1 MSWLI
6 SHFKQQD
13 AKFIFLTLTLIVLPT
28 LEAPKN
34 LFLVL
39 FIASWAFISK
49 RERSWGGKWRLID
62 TIFLLW
68 ILADIVIGVNAVM
81 VHDQPANGSKD
92 IIKFVLLGWVV
103 SRSEFSTIQM
113 TSLSVIAI
121 IFAVIPLGYSYLN
134 CNGGTCIE
142 LNSVGHV
149 NHTAIYLSIVYTLSL
164 SLLVFSFKNISNYL
178 RVALIIT
185 TGILAYVVIDTNSRA
200 ASGLISIITLMAML
214 YSIYHYR
221 NWSSLITSI
230 LLISLASTILIY
242 NPPSVVNKF
251 IHGSSLTGDSSRHKI
266 RNFAYEI
273 FKIDPILGT
282 GMSNFPNFDL
292 DDIKAN
298 VIREKGSDWWN
309 SNASSTYLPHAH
321 PHNIYYVYLTGG
333 GLILFSIFSWFWL
346 KMIQIIY
353 RVNKRSNEKWLVFGG
368 TGVVMIVLGAGWLNT
383 TLAHEHA
390 LITMLALGF
399 VISIERKFC
408 IEK

>member
-13 AKFIFLTLTLIVLPT
+13 AKFIFLTLMLIVLPT

-34 LFLVL
+34 LFLLL

-68 ILADIVIGVNAVM
+68 ILADIVVGVNAVM
-81 VHDQPANGSKD
+81 VHDQPANGTKD

-103 SRSEFSTIQM
+103 SRSEFSNIQM

-221 NWSSLITSI
+221 NWFSLITSI
-230 LLISLASTILIY
+230 LLISLASTIFIY
-242 NPPSVVNKF
+242 NPPPVVTKF
-251 IHGSSLTGDSSRHKI
+251 IHGSSLMGDSSRHKI
-266 RNFAYEI
+266 RNFSYYV

-282 GMSNFPNFDL
+282 GMGNFPNFKH
-292 DDIKAN
+292 DDIKN
-298 VIREKGSDWWN
+298 LVVQDGKPYNKKEF
-309 SNASSTYLPHAH
+309 LPFKH
-321 PHNIYYVYLTGG
+321 PHNLYYSYLTGG

-353 RVNKRSNEKWLVFGG
+353 QVNKRSNEKWLVFGG
-368 TGVVMIVLGAGWLNT
+368 TGVVMIVLGVGWVNT

-390 LITMLALGF
+390 LIAMLVLGF
-399 VISIERKFC
+399 VISIERKSC
-408 IEK
+408 IEQ

>member
-221 NWSSLITSI
+221 NWYSLITSI

-242 NPPSVVNKF
+242 NPPSVVHKF
-251 IHGSSLTGDSSRHKI
+251 IHGSSLTGDSARHKI
-266 RNFAYEI
+266 RNFSYYV

-282 GMSNFPNFDL
+282 GMGNFPNFKH
-292 DDIKAN
+292 DDIKN
-298 VIREKGSDWWN
+298 LVVQDGKPYNKKEF
-309 SNASSTYLPHAH
+309 LPFKH
-321 PHNIYYVYLTGG
+321 PHNLYYSYLTGG

-353 RVNKRSNEKWLVFGG
+353 QVNKRSNEKWLVFGG
-368 TGVVMIVLGAGWLNT
+368 TGVVMIVLGVGWVNT

-399 VISIERKFC
+399 VISIERKSC
-408 IEK
+408 IEQ

>member
-13 AKFIFLTLTLIVLPT
+13 AKFIFLTLMLIVLPT

-34 LFLVL
+34 LFLL
-39 FIASWAFISK
+39 IFIVSWAFISK

-68 ILADIVIGVNAVM
+68 ILADIVVGVNAVM
-81 VHDQPANGSKD
+81 VHDQPANGTKD

-121 IFAVIPLGYSYLN
+121 IFAVIPLAYTYLN
-134 CNGGTCIE
+134 CSGGSCIE

-149 NHTAIYLSIVYTLSL
+149 NHTAIYLSIIYTLSL

-221 NWSSLITSI
+221 NWFSLITSI
-230 LLISLASTILIY
+230 LLISLASTIFIY
-242 NPPSVVNKF
+242 NPPPVVTKF
-251 IHGSSLTGDSSRHKI
+251 IHGSSLMGDSSRHKI
-266 RNFAYEI
+266 RNFSYYV

-282 GMSNFPNFDL
+282 GMGNFPNFTH
-292 DDIKAN
+292 DDIKDLVVQDGKPYN
-298 VIREKGSDWWN
+298 KKEFM
-309 SNASSTYLPHAH
+309 PFAH
-321 PHNIYYVYLTGG
+321 PHNIYYAYLTGG

-368 TGVVMIVLGAGWLNT
+368 TGVVMIVLGVGWVNT

>member
-13 AKFIFLTLTLIVLPT
+13 AKFIFLALMLIVLPT

-34 LFLVL
+34 LFLLL
-39 FIASWAFISK
+39 FITSWIFISK
-49 RERSWGGKWRLID
+49 REKNWGGKWRLID

-68 ILADIVIGVNAVM
+68 ILADIVVGVNAVM

-103 SRSEFSTIQM
+103 SRSGFSTIQM

-121 IFAVIPLGYSYLN
+121 IFAVIPLAYTYLN
-134 CNGGTCIE
+134 CSGETCIE

-149 NHTAIYLSIVYTLSL
+149 NHTAIYLSIIYTLSL

-221 NWSSLITSI
+221 NWYSLITSI

-242 NPPSVVNKF
+242 NPPPVVNKF
-251 IHGSSLTGDSSRHKI
+251 SHDPSLMGDSPRSKI
-266 RNFAYEI
+266 RNFSYYV

-282 GMSNFPNFDL
+282 GMGNFPNFKH
-292 DDIKAN
+292 DDIKN
-298 VIREKGSDWWN
+298 LVVQDGKPYNKKEF
-309 SNASSTYLPHAH
+309 LPFKH
-321 PHNIYYVYLTGG
+321 PHNLYYSYLTGG

-353 RVNKRSNEKWLVFGG
+353 QVNKRSNEKWLVFGG
-368 TGVVMIVLGAGWLNT
+368 TGVVMIVLGVGWVNT

-399 VISIERKFC
+399 VISIERKSC
-408 IEK
+408 IEQ